1 MTFIPTYPP
10 LPVNLVRGEGS
21 WVFDDKGDRYLDM
34 YAGHAVTSTGHCH
47 PAIVRAIQDQA
58 SRLIFYSNVL
68 RVQVRE
74 LAARRL
80 IEAAPKGLTHALF
93 VNSGAEAIE
102 NAVKLAVL
110 QTGRRRI
117 TAFQGGF
124 HGRTLLAINLT
135 ESPKYRSTAPY
146 PIDAVRFEP
155 WAQPPAV
162 DRETACVILEPIQS
176 MAGVRTAPPEFFLE
190 TANRC
195 RQAGAMLIYDEIQTG
210 FGRCGDMF
218 YAGRHGVLPDMICL
232 AKGIASGVPMGAVL
246 STAAVADRV
255 QHGQLGATF
264 GAGPLAMAAMD
275 ATLRVLAEERI
286 LDNVRARSRQ
296 LFEGLRRAPGVEE
309 VRGDGLLIGIRLAVE
324 TKPVVQKLLA
334 ERVITGGS
342 DDPKVLR
349 VMPPLTLS
357 AAEAD
362 VFLGAFRKV
371 MAS

>member
-1 MTFIPTYPP
+1 VTFIPTYKS
-10 LPVNLVRGEGS
+10 LPVNLLRGEGS
-21 WVFDDKGDRYLDM
+21 WVFDDKGERYLDM

-47 PAIVRAIQDQA
+47 PTVVRAIQEQA
-58 SRLIFYSNVL
+58 SKLIFYSNVV

-74 LAARRL
+74 EAARRL
-80 IEAAPKGLTHALF
+80 IDAAPKGLTHALF

-110 QTGRRRI
+110 QTGRRKVV
-117 TAFQGGF
+117 AFQGGF

-146 PIDAVRFEP
+146 PVNAIRFEP
-155 WAQPPAV
+155 WAEPPPV
-162 DRETACVILEPIQS
+162 DRDTACVLLEPIQS

-190 TANRC
+190 TSKRC
-195 RQAGAMLIYDEIQTG
+195 REAGAMLIYDEIQTG
-210 FGRCGDMF
+210 IGRCGDLF
-218 YAGRHGVLPDMICL
+218 YAGRHAVLPDMICL
-232 AKGIASGVPMGAVL
+232 AKGIASGVPLGAVL

-255 QHGQLGATF
+255 EYGQLGATF

-275 ATLRVLAEERI
+275 ATLRVIAEERV
-286 LDNVRARSRQ
+286 LDNVRARGRQ

-309 VRGDGLLIGIRLAVE
+309 VRGDGLLIGVKLAVE
-324 TKPVVQKLLA
+324 TKAVVQKLLA
-334 ERVITGGS
+334 ERVIAGGS

-349 VMPPLTLS
+349 LMPPLTLQAS
-357 AAEAD
+357 EGD
-362 VFLGAFRKV
+362 LFLGAFRKA